1 MEIVKVE
8 CNSEYSYAQRPSAIW
23 WQGRRQEVETVES
36 EWRTPRG
43 KAFRV
48 RTRLGSR
55 FELLYAELED
65 SWQAEI
71 I

>member
-1 MEIVKVE
+1 METVRVE
-8 CNSEYSYAQRPSAIW
+8 CHSEYSYAQRPAAIW
-23 WQGRRQEVETVES
+23 WQGRRQEVESVES

-48 RTRLGSR
+48 RTRSGSR

>member
-1 MEIVKVE
+1 METVQVE
-8 CNSEYSYAQRPSAIW
+8 CRSEDSYAQRPTAIW
-23 WQGRRQEVETVES
+23 WQGRRQEVELVES

-48 RTRLGSR
+48 RARSGSR

>member
-1 MEIVKVE
+1 MEPTRVE
-8 CNSEYSYAQRPSAIW
+8 CRSEDSYAQRPVAIW
-23 WQGRRQEVETVES
+23 WQGKRLEVESVES

-48 RTRLGSR
+48 STRPGSR
-55 FELLYAELED
+55 FELLYNELED
-65 SWQAEI
+65 SWHAEI